1 MNNPYLILGISKDSS
16 IDEIKKA
23 YKKIALENHPDK
35 HYNKT
40 DDEKKLYSN
49 KFNQATEAYNYLIN
63 KKNNLFENDLF
74 FEEDNIKSWKDI
86 WYDMINNTDETKD
99 FIKNL
104 AKIFID
110 KDIIGKKNKNIYKF
124 TNLPITHNITLSV
137 TYNEVYNNSKKK
149 LRLILKRI
157 SEPIFIDIYCGNSY
171 PNITKIYIDDDDIEH
186 NIIINLK
193 LKNQENITHITYDYN
208 NKIDIVYNIKLNLVN
223 YLYGY
228 HNKILY
234 IDNNLLD
241 IYIPPFNKEF
251 YEIEGKGI
259 NNGNLIF
266 KILYTNIDIDKFNN
280 LSLDNKNELN
290 KLLELIY

>member
-63 KKNNLFENDLF
+63 KKNNLFENELF

-157 SEPIFIDIYCGNSY
+157 SEPIFIDIYCANSY

>member
-1 MNNPYLILGISKDSS
+1 
-16 IDEIKKA
+16 
-23 YKKIALENHPDK
+23 
-35 HYNKT
+35 
-40 DDEKKLYSN
+40 
-49 KFNQATEAYNYLIN
+49 
-63 KKNNLFENDLF
+63 
-74 FEEDNIKSWKDI
+74 
-86 WYDMINNTDETKD
+86 MINNTDETKD

-149 LRLILKRI
+149 LRLILKGI
-157 SEPIFIDIYCGNSY
+157 SEPIFIDIYCANSY

-208 NKIDIVYNIKLNLVN
+208 NKIDIVYHIKLNLVN

>member
-16 IDEIKKA
+16 IDQIKKA

-40 DDEKKLYSN
+40 EDEKKLYSN

-63 KKNNLFENDLF
+63 KNNNLFENDLF

-149 LRLILKRI
+149 LRLILKGI
-157 SEPIFIDIYCGNSY
+157 SEPIFIDIYCANSY

-208 NKIDIVYNIKLNLVN
+208 NKIDIIYNIKLNLVN

-290 KLLELIY
+290 KLLKLIY